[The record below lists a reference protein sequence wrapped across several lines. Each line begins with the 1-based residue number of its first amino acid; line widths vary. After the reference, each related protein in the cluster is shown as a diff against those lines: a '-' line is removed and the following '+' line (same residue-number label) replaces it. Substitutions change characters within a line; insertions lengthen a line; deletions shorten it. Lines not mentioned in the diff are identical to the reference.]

1 MSREQPRRV
10 TGIGLDRS
18 NTSEMHL
25 SVHYGRATT
34 GAPDLL
40 VADGWGLGAVP
51 LELPSISPAHH
62 TLLSL
67 AIVGYTFYRRAIKIA
82 ILAL

>member
-1 MSREQPRRV
+1 MVPVVLYNRCKQAHRIYS
-10 TGIGLDRS
+10 LF
-18 NTSEMHL
+18 HL
-25 SVHYGRATT
+25 GHAAT

-40 VADGWGLGAVP
+40 VAAGWGLGAVP

-62 TLLSL
+62 TLLRL